1 MRIYKL
7 ILLLCFFSITI
18 SLNAQNTFANTLSL
32 TDSVSSPKAS
42 FKDISWIQG
51 HWRGKAF
58 GGITEEVWSPPL
70 GGSMMCMFKLV
81 VNNKVSFYELV
92 TLTEENNTL
101 MLRLKHFHG
110 NLKGWEE
117 KDKTID
123 FRLVRVT
130 ENKIYFDK
138 FTFERVSDT
147 EMNIY
152 VVISNKGKEDEIK
165 FTYQKVKE

>member
-1 MRIYKL
+1 MRSLFLCIL
-7 ILLLCFFSITI
+7 IFTITFSALSQSTFPNTI
-18 SLNAQNTFANTLSL
+18 AL
-32 TDSVSSPKAS
+32 TDSGSSPKAS

-123 FRLVRVT
+123 FPLVKVT
-130 ENKIYFDK
+130 ENKVYFNK

-152 VVISNKGKEDEIK
+152 VVVSNKGKEDEIK
-165 FTYQKVKE
+165 FVYQKMKE

>member
-1 MRIYKL
+1 MRTCKL

-32 TDSVSSPKAS
+32 TDSSGSPKAS
-42 FKDISWIQG
+42 LKDIAWIQG
-51 HWRGKAF
+51 HWKGNAF

-123 FRLVRVT
+123 FPLVKVT
-130 ENKIYFDK
+130 ENKVYFDK

-147 EMNIY
+147 QMNIY

-165 FTYQKVKE
+165 FAYQKVKE

>member
-1 MRIYKL
+1 MRICKL
-7 ILLLCFFSITI
+7 ILLLFFFSVTI
-18 SLNAQNTFANTLSL
+18 NLNAQNTFANTLSL

-123 FRLVRVT
+123 FRLVKVT
-130 ENKIYFDK
+130 ENKVYFDK
-138 FTFERVSDT
+138 FTFERVSET

>member
-130 ENKIYFDK
+130 ENKVYFDK

>member
-1 MRIYKL
+1 MRICKL

-123 FRLVRVT
+123 FRLVKVT
-130 ENKIYFDK
+130 ENKVYFDK
-138 FTFERVSDT
+138 FTFERVSET

>member
-1 MRIYKL
+1 MRNCKL

-18 SLNAQNTFANTLSL
+18 SLNAQNTFTNTLSL
-32 TDSVSSPKAS
+32 SDSLSSPKAS
-42 FKDISWIQG
+42 LKDIAWIQG
-51 HWRGKAF
+51 HWKGKAF

-101 MLRLKHFHG
+101 MLRLKHFNG

-123 FRLVRVT
+123 FSLVKVT
-130 ENKIYFDK
+130 ENKVYFDK

-152 VVISNKGKEDEIK
+152 VVVSSKGKEDEIK
-165 FTYQKVKE
+165 FAYQKVKE